1 VTAAQRAL
9 SAVGFWALWWVVLL
23 GVWEANVATGETTE
37 VLAGAVAAALGATL
51 AEAVRRRG
59 LARVRIRARWL
70 VPLLRVPFRLVAELG
85 ILVWALLLQL
95 AGRRVRGSYRAVP
108 FPAGRSDPDS
118 RGRRALAT
126 LVGTIS
132 PNTIVVDVDPERK
145 VALKHDLLP
154 GRASGTVP

>member
-1 VTAAQRAL
+1 VQRFL
-9 SAVGFWALWWVVLL
+9 TAVGFWAIWWVVLV

-37 VLAGAVAAALGATL
+37 VLAGAIAAALGATL
-51 AEAVRRRG
+51 AEAIRRRG
-59 LARVRIRARWL
+59 LARVRVRTRWL
-70 VPLLRVPFRLVAELG
+70 IPLLRVPLKLVTELG
-85 ILVWALLLQL
+85 VLVWALALQL
-95 AGRRVRGSYRAVP
+95 GVRRVRGAYRAVP

-118 RGRRALAT
+118 RGRRVVAT

-154 GRASGTVP
+154 ARASDAVP